1 MKTKIQIFVMGALL
15 LASCQK
21 KEVKEEAIRSVFYQE
36 VGKTS
41 TLNIRSFSGI
51 TQAIT
56 ESRLSFKL
64 GGLIEQIAV
73 EMGDTVKSGAVIA
86 RLDST
91 DHHINYTKSIASL
104 KSAEAQL
111 TASKSAFV
119 RIENLYVNNNV
130 SLSEY
135 EKAKMQFESAE
146 MLVKTARSQ
155 LAAAQNQLNY
165 TILRAPFDGVVTSVM
180 AKENEMTGTGQPIA
194 IFSSINSLE
203 VRTSVP
209 ENVIRQI
216 SRGQEVIVRFSLFPE
231 ANSSGIITEVSPGIP
246 NASAYPVVVRLTR
259 QAKGLL
265 PGMTGTVI
273 IPLKET
279 GRELPLIVPHDAVS
293 HDQNGDFVY
302 VVRTTEDAD
311 IFRAERKEVTL
322 GRLGSDGFEIIEG
335 LKAGEMVITAG
346 IRFLYNG
353 RKVKLLDDNNL

>member
-1 MKTKIQIFVMGALL
+1 M
-15 LASCQK
+15 SK

-41 TLNIRSFSGI
+41 NLDIRSFSGI

-91 DHHINYTKSIASL
+91 DYHINYTKSIASL

-135 EKAKMQFESAE
+135 EKAKMQFESVE

-165 TILRAPFDGVVTSVM
+165 TFLRAPFDGVVTSVM

-194 IFSSINSLE
+194 IFSSINSVE

-216 SRGQEVIVRFSLFPE
+216 SRGQEV
-231 ANSSGIITEVSPGIP
+231 T
-246 NASAYPVVVRLTR
+246 VRL
-259 QAKGLL
+259 
-265 PGMTGTVI
+265 VCF
-273 IPLKET
+273 LK
-279 GRELPLIVPHDAVS
+279 
-293 HDQNGDFVY
+293 Q
-302 VVRTTEDAD
+302 
-311 IFRAERKEVTL
+311 TL
-322 GRLGSDGFEIIEG
+322 QE
-335 LKAGEMVITAG
+335 
-346 IRFLYNG
+346 
-353 RKVKLLDDNNL
+353 